1 MEKITIKIEGM
12 MCGMCESHINNAV
25 RKAFMVKKV
34 TSSHSKNITEI
45 ITENKINEEQII
57 EVINAT
63 GYQVISI
70 TREPY
75 IKKGFLKSL
84 FK

>member
-1 MEKITIKIEGM
+1 MEKITIKIDGM
-12 MCGMCESHINNAV
+12 MCGMCESHINDV
-25 RKAFMVKKV
+25 IRKAFTVKKV
-34 TSSHSKNITEI
+34 ISSHSKNITEI
-45 ITENKINEEQII
+45 LTENKINEKQIM